1 MTSHPS
7 LHPVRRHVIV
17 HPWLVR
23 LSHWINALAIVWMV
37 MSGWGIYNASPIFPF
52 TFPAAVTLGGWLG
65 GSIAVHFAAMWLL
78 VGNGLVYV
86 AYGLASGHFRRHFL
100 PLRAADVL
108 RDMKL
113 ALTFRLP
120 HAAAGAYNAVQ
131 RTMYVGVLVLG
142 VVVVASGIAVWK
154 PVQFD
159 WLAALMG
166 GFDNARVVHFA
177 AMAGIVAFVAVHVLL
192 VLIVPKTLLPMFT
205 GRVRL
210 AADAA
215 ANAEGKQP

>member
-1 MTSHPS
+1 MTPE
-7 LHPVRRHVIV
+7 LAARPPRRYLAV

-23 LSHWINALAIVWMV
+23 LTHWINAVAIVCMV

-52 TFPAAVTLGGWLG
+52 TFPAAATLGGWLG

-78 VGNGLVYV
+78 VGNGLVYLL
-86 AYGLASGHFRRHFL
+86 YGVGSGHFRRHFL
-100 PLRAADVL
+100 PLRAGDVL
-108 RDMKL
+108 RDMRL
-113 ALTFRLP
+113 ALTFKLP

-131 RTMYVGVLVLG
+131 RLMYSGVVVLG
-142 VVVVASGIAVWK
+142 LLVVASGIAVWK

-166 GFDNARVVHFA
+166 GFDNARVVHFV

-205 GRVRL
+205 GRVRASPG
-210 AADAA
+210 AAELPHD
-215 ANAEGKQP
+215 

>member
-1 MTSHPS
+1 MIAPPLPS
-7 LHPVRRHVIV
+7 KILIV

-52 TFPAAVTLGGWLG
+52 TFPPAVTLGGWLG

-78 VGNGLVYV
+78 LGNGVVYV
-86 AYGLASGHFRRHFL
+86 AYGLISGHFKRHFL
-100 PLRAADVL
+100 PLRPVDVL
-108 RDMKL
+108 RDLKL
-113 ALTFRLP
+113 ALTFKLP

-131 RTMYVGVLVLG
+131 RLMYAGVLLLG
-142 VVVVASGIAVWK
+142 VLVVASGVAVWK

-166 GFDNARVVHFA
+166 GFDNARIVHFA

-205 GRVRL
+205 GRVRQ
-210 AADAA
+210 AAG
-215 ANAEGKQP
+215 AEGQQP